1 MRYPAVSGMFYP
13 DGKSDLESII
23 DRSLSRAEIPDLA
36 IGRLIGVVVP
46 HAGYEYSGTTA
57 AYSYNILRKYAPG
70 RDFVILGPNHRGT
83 GSSISTTGDDWRTPL
98 GDARVNIGIMNEIL
112 SEARIVENDPRSHRA
127 EHSIEVQIPFLQ
139 RVFDNDFTFVPIS
152 LWYQEEDVVEIL
164 GSVLSRHSGEFSI
177 IASSDLNHYQKRE
190 ITDRKDLELIARIE
204 ELDVKGFYK
213 TLRDLD
219 VSACGY
225 GPIATL
231 MHVTRELG
239 GRMKLIHHTT
249 SGEVTGYGEPVVGY
263 ASLVSYL

>member
-13 DGKSDLESII
+13 ADKSDLESII
-23 DRSLSRAEIPDLA
+23 DMSLSKAEIPELS
-36 IGRLIGVVVP
+36 IRRLIGVVVP

-57 AYSYNILRKYAPG
+57 AYSYNILKKYAPG

-83 GSSISTTGDDWRTPL
+83 GSSISTTRDDWRTPL
-98 GDARVNIGIMNEIL
+98 GDARVNVDIMNEIL
-112 SEARIVENDPRSHRA
+112 SEAKIVDNDPRSHQA

-139 RVFDNDFTFVPIS
+139 RIFGNDFSFVPLS
-152 LWYQEEDVVEIL
+152 LWYQEEDVTEIL
-164 GSVLSRHSGEFSI
+164 GNVLSRHSDEFSI
-177 IASSDLNHYQKRE
+177 IASSDLNHYQKKE
-190 ITDRKDLELIARIE
+190 ITDHKDLELIARIE
-204 ELDVKGFYK
+204 ELDIKGFYK

-225 GPIATL
+225 GAIATL
-231 MHVTRELG
+231 MRVTVTLG
-239 GRMKLIHHTT
+239 GKIKLIHHTT